1 MHIVKVYYPW
11 DELFAFFQ
19 FSFAFKKDNGFNCLC
34 HLRDARVWKETVSS
48 KDWNGSVETGP
59 APRSHPHLFPRVLHG
74 RPSILAGV
82 SEKGDIPIQG
92 LWPHFGDSNGFI
104 IWESLHISAEPG
116 RLFFFF
122 LTKLLSLL
130 TCWPKYVIML
140 LFQLLESKE
149 RAKAVVS
156 VFQQTSSLNWR
167 EEFIGN
173 TPQKCPEAEN
183 EAWKRQDGVKRPD
196 PEVSLGDCN
205 SNLTIRPEWTENC
218 IGTTQKQPFW
228 MMCLLSKAPIPR
240 TEHLHDATSIRAYT
254 SLGCRKSWSPVL
266 PDSIQGKTGV
276 SLGRG
281 NGCWEA
287 KILPSVHDI
296 WYYWHICIQKYL
308 RMVAGF
314 AV

>member
-1 MHIVKVYYPW
+1 M
-11 DELFAFFQ
+11 L
-19 FSFAFKKDNGFNCLC
+19 
-34 HLRDARVWKETVSS
+34 
-48 KDWNGSVETGP
+48 
-59 APRSHPHLFPRVLHG
+59 
-74 RPSILAGV
+74 V
-82 SEKGDIPIQG
+82 SEKKLFPVRIEMG
-92 LWPHFGDSNGFI
+92 LWRQVLLPD
-104 IWESLHISAEPG
+104 LTHISSHGCCMEDPASWLVSQRRVTSRFRVSDLILVTPMVLLFG
-116 RLFFFF
+116 RVFTFLQNQEDFFFFF